1 MMASSLKSILHL
13 QSNLINIASK
23 YVNMNVKAPVILET
37 IFVVIAVIVYTL
49 TSNTFFIYN
58 FLYIGTAI
66 SLGLFLMAKNK
77 PYARNIIMLA
87 VGSYI
92 LIYVGILGHENML
105 VSGFWYYLFLGVFE
119 AAVIHYLIAKIAGPF
134 LFGRGW
140 CGYACWTAMIL
151 DLLPYKTPQNERKNW
166 DYFRYVLFSL
176 ILCIVAGLFM
186 FKVNNLELV
195 MFYMFII
202 GNVIYYAVGIVL
214 AFKLKDNRAFCKYV
228 CPITVFLK
236 ATSYFSIIRI
246 KVDND
251 KCIGCNKCIESCP
264 MDVDMLDNSRKR
276 VNGTECILCT
286 ECIKACKQDALKF

>member
-1 MMASSLKSILHL
+1 M
-13 QSNLINIASK
+13 LIMDI
-23 YVNMNVKAPVILET
+23 KAPIIMET
-37 IFVVIAVIVYTL
+37 IFIAIVVIVYTL

-77 PYARNIIMLA
+77 SYARNIIMLA

-92 LIYVGILGHENML
+92 LIYVGIMGHENML
-105 VSGFWYYLFLGVFE
+105 MSGFWYYLFSGVFE

-151 DLLPYKTPQNERKNW
+151 DLLPYKTSQNERKNW
-166 DYFRYVLFSL
+166 GYVRYILFAL
-176 ILCIVAGLFM
+176 IFCFVAGLFI
-186 FKVNNLELV
+186 FKVSDLDLI
-195 MFYMFII
+195 MFYLFII
-202 GNVIYYAVGIVL
+202 GNIIYYAVGIVL

-236 ATSYFSIIRI
+236 ISSYFSILRVT
-246 KVDND
+246 VDKQ
-251 KCIGCNKCIESCP
+251 KCIECNKCIKSCP
-264 MDVDMLDNSRKR
+264 MDVDMMNNSRKR
-276 VNGTECILCT
+276 VNGTECILCL
-286 ECIKACKQDALKF
+286 ECVHSCKQDALKV

>member
-1 MMASSLKSILHL
+1 MHL
-13 QSNLINIASK
+13 QSNLISVSSK
-23 YVNMNVKAPVILET
+23 YVNMNVKAPVIMET
-37 IFVVIAVIVYTL
+37 IFVAIAVIVYTL

-77 PYARNIIMLA
+77 PYARNVIMLA

-105 VSGFWYYLFLGVFE
+105 MSGFWYYLFLGVFE

-151 DLLPYKTPQNERKNW
+151 DLLPYKTAQNERKNW
-166 DYFRYVLFSL
+166 AYFRYVLFAL
-176 ILCIVAGLFM
+176 ILCIVAGLFI
-186 FKVNNLELV
+186 FKVNNLELI
-195 MFYMFII
+195 MFYIFII
-202 GNVIYYAVGIVL
+202 GNIIYYAVGIVL

-236 ATSYFSIIRI
+236 ATSYFSIIRV

-251 KCIGCNKCIESCP
+251 KCIECNKCIKSCP

-276 VNGTECILCT
+276 INGTECILCT
-286 ECIKACKQDALKF
+286 ECIKACKQDALKL